1 MLYSLHNIHLGLQP
15 SLSTIHPIE
24 VCGTRQCYGNH
35 MSDVKYN
42 TLAASVGDVAVQV
55 VYMSQ
60 LQGAL
65 ESRYIMS
72 AKQ

>member
-1 MLYSLHNIHLGLQP
+1 MHVLYSLHNVHLG
-15 SLSTIHPIE
+15 LSTIHPIE
-24 VCGTRQCYGNH
+24 VCGIH

-42 TLAASVGDVAVQV
+42 TLAVSVGDVAVQV

-60 LQGAL
+60 IQGAL

>member
-1 MLYSLHNIHLGLQP
+1 MLYSLYNIHLGLQP

-24 VCGTRQCYGNH
+24 VCGTREWYGDH

-42 TLAASVGDVAVQV
+42 TLGDVAVQI

-60 LQGAL
+60 LQGAV
-65 ESRYIMS
+65 ESQYIMS